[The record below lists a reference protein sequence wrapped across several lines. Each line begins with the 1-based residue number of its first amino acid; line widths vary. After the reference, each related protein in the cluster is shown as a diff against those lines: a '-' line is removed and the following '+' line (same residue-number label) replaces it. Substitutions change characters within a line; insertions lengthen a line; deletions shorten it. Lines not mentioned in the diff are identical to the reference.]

1 MTSKADKLLQRAL
14 QQLKIENKSSE
25 EKFNNIYKLMPVLD
39 SFNKEELFSVST
51 TGTISERICG
61 WALDAALPDGY
72 FRNTSNEDKWLG
84 DYIMLGAPFNVV
96 ISVKSYKAKERLL
109 VSGSGSLL
117 VPTIGW
123 GLFDDPT
130 EFKLERL
137 KNYLYRGFIAI
148 YMPKSTLKLLDS
160 DTKKLENT
168 HKEIFIR
175 PIENLISDIRKS
187 KIKKKFGKTS
197 IEVVNPKIFLS
208 IFQIFAM

>member
-160 DTKKLENT
+160 DSKKLENT

-175 PIENLISDIRKS
+175 PIENLISDIRKA

-197 IEVVNPKIFLS
+197 IEVVNPKIF
-208 IFQIFAM
+208 

>member
-1 MTSKADKLLQRAL
+1 MSSKADKLLQRAL

-39 SFNKEELFSVST
+39 NFNKEELFSVST
-51 TGTISERICG
+51 TGTISERMCG

-197 IEVVNPKIFLS
+197 IEVVNPKIF
-208 IFQIFAM
+208 

>member
-1 MTSKADKLLQRAL
+1 MSSKADKLLQRAL
-14 QQLKIENKSSE
+14 RQLKIDKESSE

-96 ISVKSYKAKERLL
+96 ISVKRYKAKERLL

-117 VPTIGW
+117 VPSIGW
-123 GLFDDPT
+123 CLFDDPT

-160 DTKKLENT
+160 NSKKLENT

-175 PIENLISDIRKS
+175 PIENLVSDIRKS
-187 KIKKKFGKTS
+187 KIKKKFGKTF
-197 IEVVNPKIFLS
+197 IEVINPKIF
-208 IFQIFAM
+208 

>member
-39 SFNKEELFSVST
+39 SFNKEEVFSVST

-160 DTKKLENT
+160 NSKKLENT

-175 PIENLISDIRKS
+175 PIESLISDIRKS

-197 IEVVNPKIFLS
+197 IEVVNPKIF
-208 IFQIFAM
+208 

>member
-61 WALDAALPDGY
+61 WALEAALPDGY

-160 DTKKLENT
+160 DSKKLENT

-197 IEVVNPKIFLS
+197 IEVVNPKIF
-208 IFQIFAM
+208 

>member
-160 DTKKLENT
+160 NSKKLENT

-175 PIENLISDIRKS
+175 PIENLVSDIRKS
-187 KIKKKFGKTS
+187 KIKKKFGKTF
-197 IEVVNPKIFLS
+197 IEVINPKIF
-208 IFQIFAM
+208 

>member
-39 SFNKEELFSVST
+39 SFNEEELFSVST

-130 EFKLERL
+130 EFKFERL

-160 DTKKLENT
+160 DSKKLENT

-197 IEVVNPKIFLS
+197 IEVVNPKMF
-208 IFQIFAM
+208 

>member
-1 MTSKADKLLQRAL
+1 MSSKADKLLQRAL
-14 QQLKIENKSSE
+14 QQLKIDKESSE

-123 GLFDDPT
+123 GLFDDPN

-160 DTKKLENT
+160 NSKKLENT

-175 PIENLISDIRKS
+175 PIENLVSDIRKS
-187 KIKKKFGKTS
+187 KIKKKFGKTF
-197 IEVVNPKIFLS
+197 IEVVNPKIF
-208 IFQIFAM
+208 

>member
-25 EKFNNIYKLMPVLD
+25 EKFNNIYELMPVLD
-39 SFNKEELFSVST
+39 SFNKKELFSVST

-160 DTKKLENT
+160 DSKKLENT

-187 KIKKKFGKTS
+187 KIKKKFGKNS
-197 IEVVNPKIFLS
+197 IEVVNPKIF
-208 IFQIFAM
+208 